1 MECYDFSRLDPETLV
16 TCPFD
21 EVHRVSVKRL
31 VRHLIKCSK
40 VRCVVIGTRG
50 RMEVTCSSYS
60 SPYYTDLAVKYTLD
74 SLKIKE
80 DNFGPFAW
88 FGGEGERAWRAVFW
102 ERG

>member
-40 VRCVVIGTRG
+40 VRCVGTRRRETSEARPRAQATKHYSG
-50 RMEVTCSSYS
+50 RTSWLYGRVREHRWVWEKSERE
-60 SPYYTDLAVKYTLD
+60 PR
-74 SLKIKE
+74 
-80 DNFGPFAW
+80 FGSKKGGFA
-88 FGGEGERAWRAVFW
+88 
-102 ERG
+102 

>member
-40 VRCVVIGTRG
+40 VRWVGTRWRVTSEARPRVQATKHYSG
-50 RMEVTCSSYS
+50 RTSWLYGRLEGGGGGRWGGVREHRWVWEKSVRWV
-60 SPYYTDLAVKYTLD
+60 DLGD
-74 SLKIKE
+74 
-80 DNFGPFAW
+80 G
-88 FGGEGERAWRAVFW
+88 
-102 ERG
+102 